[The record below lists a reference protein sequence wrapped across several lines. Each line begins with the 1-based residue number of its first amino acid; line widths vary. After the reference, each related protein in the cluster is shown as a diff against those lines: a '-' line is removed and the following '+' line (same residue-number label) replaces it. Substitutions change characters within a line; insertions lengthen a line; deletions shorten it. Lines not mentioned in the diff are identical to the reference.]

1 MRFSASFLVAVLS
14 CHLLRYPFSF
24 DLLHLSVA
32 FGVVGFTVG
41 AFFGVGGRWSVLVSR
56 GVDSPV
62 GKAEDIACINYTTLC
77 SALAIQHY
85 TL

>member
-1 MRFSASFLVAVLS
+1 MRCAVLFLVAVLP

-41 AFFGVGGRWSVLVSR
+41 AFFSVGGRWSVSVSR
-56 GVDSPV
+56 GVDFAV
-62 GKAEDIACINYTTLC
+62 GKAKDM
-77 SALAIQHY
+77 H
-85 TL
+85 

>member
-1 MRFSASFLVAVLS
+1 MRCAALFLVAVLS

-41 AFFGVGGRWSVLVSR
+41 AFFGVGGRWSVSR
-56 GVDSPV
+56 GVDHPV
-62 GKAEDIACINYTTLC
+62 GKAKDIACINYTTLY
-77 SALAIQHY
+77 SALAIRHD
-85 TL
+85 TM